1 MICGLVISAITSLLL
16 LVNPSLTAKL
26 VDEVIVAQNPE
37 PLLGILVIMLVV
49 KLGREGA
56 RYTMIVMLEKASQNT
71 IFTLR
76 RELFSRLQYQDTRF
90 FDRNRTGDLMTRM
103 SADLDW
109 CRHFISYMEYSIVDC
124 VFMFLRHADPLLL
137 RELEAD
143 AVSGCRYAGADAD
156 HQGVFRQGA
165 AHCSSSMRERL
176 SEMNTAAQENIAGN
190 RVVRAFAREKY
201 RRRKL

>member
-1 MICGLVISAITSLLL
+1 MQPIKWLWSCADKQSHRRMICGLVISAITSLML

-26 VDEVIVAQNPE
+26 VDVVIVAQNPE

-90 FDRNRTGDLMTRM
+90 FDRIRTGDLMLYGGSCLVLFYETFSTSYSYTRLGRVNNPSGLA
-103 SADLDW
+103 SALGSGSVTVT
-109 CRHFISYMEYSIVDC
+109 F
-124 VFMFLRHADPLLL
+124 
-137 RELEAD
+137 EL
-143 AVSGCRYAGADAD
+143 
-156 HQGVFRQGA
+156 Q
-165 AHCSSSMRERL
+165 
-176 SEMNTAAQENIAGN
+176 
-190 RVVRAFAREKY
+190 
-201 RRRKL
+201 